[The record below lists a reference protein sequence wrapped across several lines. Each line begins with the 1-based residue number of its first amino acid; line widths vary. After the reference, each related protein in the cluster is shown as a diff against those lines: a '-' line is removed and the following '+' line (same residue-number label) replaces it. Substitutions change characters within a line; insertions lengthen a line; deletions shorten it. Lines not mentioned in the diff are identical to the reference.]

1 VKARYSRWDGS
12 QDPWADPDDV
22 LEGLSDDL
30 LEFGDLGQAL
40 RRMLQRGFNLEGRRI
55 TGLQSLAE
63 RLRNMRRDALRNY
76 DMDSVVQ
83 GIEDELREVRDM
95 ERSEVNDRLDIREQ
109 SSSMSDARSTPSG
122 EMAPDL
128 DALPSDDPLSALE
141 REFLEPPF
149 GDRLSPRLD
158 YLDNLEGRP
167 ADAIKGL
174 QNYDFKSPEAEA
186 KFKELVDKLRQQMMQ
201 QYFKGA
207 EQALQNMT
215 AEDMARMKQMMS
227 DLNDMVRKH
236 NNGEPY
242 DFESFMQQYGDFF
255 PENPQNLE
263 ELLESLA
270 QRMAMAQAMMN
281 SMSPDQRQ
289 RLQDLM
295 GSLMQD
301 PELMQMMS
309 ELSDALRQAMPGEM
323 WDQEYRFGGEESLS
337 MNEAMQLMERM
348 QESEDLE
355 RYLRNASKPSD
366 LGEVDLER
374 VENLLGA
381 EAATDLKRLREIEK
395 MLEEAGYVERKK
407 GRLDLTPQGVRRI
420 GKQALGKVYQRLKN
434 ALAGEH
440 DQPDIG
446 RGGDI
451 TGDLKHYEFGD
462 PFHIEVKETVFEAVR
477 RQGTGTPV
485 KITPDDF
492 MVERTERKVQAA
504 TALLIDLSLSMPM
517 RGNWVAAKKVAL
529 ALHALITTQFP
540 RDRLFLIGFSDYA
553 RQIQAEELPNLGW
566 EEVYGTNMQHALLLA
581 RRLLGQHRGAS
592 RQVLMVT
599 DGEPTAHLLPNGEVL
614 FNWPPIPQTFE
625 ETLKEVARCSRDGIT
640 INTFMLDRSPYLMR
654 FIERMTQ
661 LNQGRAFFT
670 SPDQLGEYV
679 LLDFLESKRSM
690 LRGA

>member
-1 VKARYSRWDGS
+1 VSPRFNYSRWDGS

-30 LEFGDLGQAL
+30 LEFGDLSQAL
-40 RRMLQRGFNLEGRRI
+40 RRMMQRGFDLEGRRI

-63 RLRNMRRDALRNY
+63 RLRNLRREAMRRY

-83 GIEDELREVRDM
+83 GIEEDLREVRSM
-95 ERSEVNDRLDIREQ
+95 ERDEVQDRMELREQ
-109 SSSMSDARSTPSG
+109 SQGQRTPDG

-128 DALPSDDPLSALE
+128 DALPDDDPLSALE
-141 REFLEPPF
+141 REFAQPPF
-149 GDRLSPRLD
+149 GDRLNPRLD
-158 YLDNLEGRP
+158 YLDSLEGRP
-167 ADAIKGL
+167 ADALKGL
-174 QNYDFKSPEAEA
+174 QSYDFKSPEAEA
-186 KFKELVDKLRQQMMQ
+186 KFNQLVDKLRQQMMQ

-215 AEDMARMKQMMS
+215 PEDMQRMKNMLS
-227 DLNDMVRKH
+227 DLNEMVRKH
-236 NNGEPY
+236 NNGEEY
-242 DFESFMQQYGDFF
+242 DFQNFMQQYGDFF

-263 ELLESLA
+263 ELLEALA
-270 QRMAMAQAMMN
+270 HRIAQAQAMMN
-281 SMSPDQRQ
+281 SMSPDMRQ
-289 RLQDLM
+289 RLEDLM
-295 GSLMQD
+295 GSLMGDADLMFQMN
-301 PELMQMMS
+301 ELAN
-309 ELSDALRQAMPGEM
+309 ALRQAMPGDF
-323 WDQEYRFGGEESLS
+323 WDQQYQFGGEEPLD
-337 MNEAMQLMERM
+337 MLQAMQVMERM

-355 RYLRNASKPSD
+355 RYMRGASKPSD
-366 LGEVDLER
+366 LGELDLER
-374 VENLLGA
+374 VENLLGE
-381 EAATDLKRLREIEK
+381 EAATDVRRLREIEK
-395 MLEEAGYVERKK
+395 MLEEAGYVERKQ

-420 GKQALGKVYQRLKN
+420 GKQALGKVYQRLKS
-434 ALAGEH
+434 ALQGEH

-451 TGDLKHYEFGD
+451 TGELKHFEWGD

-477 RQGTGTPV
+477 RGGGGTPV

-529 ALHALITTQFP
+529 ALHALISTQFP

-553 RQIQAEELPNLGW
+553 RRIQPEELPNLGW

-625 ETLKEVARCSRDGIT
+625 ETLKEVARCSKDGIV

-654 FIERMTQ
+654 FIERMTA

-670 SPDQLGEYV
+670 SPEHLGEYV
-679 LLDFLESKRSM
+679 LLDFLESKKAM

>member
-1 VKARYSRWDGS
+1 MTPRFNYTRWDGS
-12 QDPWADPDDV
+12 QDPWADPDDI

-30 LEFGDLGQAL
+30 LEFGDLSQAL
-40 RRMLQRGFNLEGRRI
+40 RRMLQRGFEFEGQRI
-55 TGLQSLAE
+55 TGLQSLSE
-63 RLRNMRRDALRNY
+63 RLRNLRRDAMRRY

-83 GIEDELREVRDM
+83 GIEDDLREIRSM
-95 ERSEVNDRLDIREQ
+95 ERKEVQDRLSLRDEPRGTG
-109 SSSMSDARSTPSG
+109 ATPDG
-122 EMAPDL
+122 EAAPDL
-128 DALPSDDPLSALE
+128 EALPDDDPLSALE
-141 REFLEPPF
+141 AEFAQPPF
-149 GDRLSPRLD
+149 GQRLSPRLD
-158 YLDNLEGRP
+158 YLDALEGRP

-174 QNYDFKSPEAEA
+174 QSYDFRSPEAEA
-186 KFKELVDKLRQQMMQ
+186 KFNELVDKMRQQMMQ

-215 AEDMARMKQMMS
+215 PEDMQRMKNMLS
-227 DLNDMVRKH
+227 DLNEMVRKH
-236 NNGEPY
+236 NNSEPY
-242 DFESFMQQYGDFF
+242 DFQNFMQQYGDFF
-255 PENPQNLE
+255 PENPKNLE

-270 QRMAMAQAMMN
+270 HRMAQAQAMMN
-281 SMSPDQRQ
+281 SMSPEMQQ

-295 GSLMQD
+295 GSLMGDADLMFQMN
-301 PELMQMMS
+301 ELGN
-309 ELSDALRQAMPGEM
+309 ALRQAMPGDF
-323 WDQEYRFGGEESLS
+323 WDQQYQFGGDESLS
-337 MNEAMQLMERM
+337 MMEAMQVMERM

-355 RYLRNASKPSD
+355 RYLRSASKPSD

-374 VENLLGA
+374 VSNLLG
-381 EAATDLKRLREIEK
+381 EDAALDVKRLREIEK
-395 MLEEAGYVERKK
+395 MLEEAGYVERKQ

-420 GKQALGKVYQRLKN
+420 GKQALGKVYQRLKS
-434 ALAGEH
+434 ALQGEH

-446 RGGDI
+446 AGGDI
-451 TGDLKHYEFGD
+451 TGELKHYEFGD

-477 RQGTGTPV
+477 RQGSGTPV

-492 MVERTERKVQAA
+492 MVERTERKVQSA

-553 RQIQAEELPNLGW
+553 RRIQAEELPNLGW
-566 EEVYGTNMQHALLLA
+566 EEVYGTNMQHALLIA

-592 RQVLMVT
+592 RQILMVT

-614 FNWPPIPQTFE
+614 FNWPPIPQTFD
-625 ETLKEVARCSRDGIT
+625 ETLKEVARCSKDGIT

-654 FIERMTQ
+654 FIERMTA
-661 LNQGRAFFT
+661 LNKGRAFFT
-670 SPDQLGEYV
+670 SPEHLGEYV
-679 LLDFLESKRSM
+679 LLDFLESKRAM

>member
-1 VKARYSRWDGS
+1 VTRLQRYSRWDGS

-22 LEGLSDDL
+22 LEGVTEDL
-30 LEFGDLGQAL
+30 LEFGDLQQAL
-40 RRMLQRGFNLEGRRI
+40 RRMLQRGFNVEGRRI

-63 RLRNMRRDALRNY
+63 RLRNLRREAMRNY
-76 DMDSVVQ
+76 DMDSVVGQ
-83 GIEDELREVRDM
+83 IEDDLREVREL
-95 ERSEVNDRLDIREQ
+95 ERTEVNDRLDLRKE
-109 SSSMSDARSTPSG
+109 AG
-122 EMAPDL
+122 EALPDL
-128 DALPSDDPLSALE
+128 NSLPEDDPLSALE

-149 GDRLSPRLD
+149 NNRLQPRLD
-158 YLDNLEGRP
+158 YLDNMEGRP

-174 QNYDFKSPEAEA
+174 QSYDFLSPEAEA
-186 KFKELVDKLRQQMMQ
+186 KFKELTDRLRQQMMQ
-201 QYFKGA
+201 QYFRGA

-215 AEDMARMKQMMS
+215 PEDMQRMKDMLS

-236 NNGEPY
+236 NAGEPY
-242 DFESFMQQYGDFF
+242 DFQNFMDKYGDFF

-270 QRMAMAQAMMN
+270 RRIAMAQAMMA
-281 SMSPDQRQ
+281 SMSPEQRQ
-289 RLQDLM
+289 RLEELMGALMADQDLAF
-295 GSLMQD
+295 
-301 PELMQMMS
+301 QMREQS
-309 ELSDALRQAMPGEM
+309 YQ
-323 WDQEYRFGGEESLS
+323 FGGEEPLD
-337 MNEAMQLMERM
+337 MMQAMQLMERM

-355 RYLRNASKPSD
+355 RYLRSASKPSD
-366 LGEVDLER
+366 LNEVDLER
-374 VENLLGA
+374 VSNLLGD
-381 EAATDLKRLREIEK
+381 EAARDVKRLREIEK
-395 MLEEAGYVERKK
+395 MLEEAGYVERKA

-420 GKQALGKVYQRLKN
+420 GKQALGKVYQRLKA

-440 DQPDIG
+440 DDPELG

-451 TGDLKHYEFGD
+451 TGELKHYEFGD

-529 ALHALITTQFP
+529 ALHALISSQFP

-553 RQIQAEELPNLGW
+553 RRVEPEELPNLGW

-581 RRLLGQHRGAS
+581 RRLLGRHRGAS
-592 RQVLMVT
+592 RQILMVT

-625 ETLKEVARCSRDGIT
+625 ETLKEVARCSKDGII

-654 FIERMTQ
+654 FIERMTA
-661 LNQGRAFFT
+661 LNRGRAFFT
-670 SPDQLGEYV
+670 SPETLGEYV
-679 LLDFLESKRSM
+679 LLDFLESKRAM

>member
-1 VKARYSRWDGS
+1 MSRFSYSRWDGS

-63 RLRNMRRDALRNY
+63 RLRNLRRDALRRY

-83 GIEDELREVRDM
+83 GIEEDLREIRNL
-95 ERSEVNDRLDIREQ
+95 ERSEVSDRLDLREQ
-109 SSSMSDARSTPSG
+109 SRAARDAELPEVDTD
-122 EMAPDL
+122 DL
-128 DALPSDDPLSALE
+128 S
-141 REFLEPPF
+141 EFESQFLQPPF
-149 GDRLSPRLD
+149 GDRLDPRLE
-158 YLDNLEGRP
+158 YLDSLEGRP

-186 KFKELVDKLRQQMMQ
+186 KFNELTDKLRQQMMQ

-215 AEDMARMKQMMS
+215 PEDMQRMKDMMS
-227 DLNDMVRKH
+227 ELNDRVRKH
-236 NNGEPY
+236 NDSEPY
-242 DFESFMQQYGDFF
+242 DFQGFMDRYGDFF

-281 SMSPDQRQ
+281 SMSPEMRQ
-289 RLQDLM
+289 RLEDLM

-309 ELSDALRQAMPGEM
+309 ELSNALRQAMPGDF

-355 RYLRNASKPSD
+355 KYLRNASKPSD

-374 VENLLGA
+374 VSNLLG
-381 EAATDLKRLREIEK
+381 EDAATDVKRLREIEK
-395 MLEEAGYVERKK
+395 MLEDAGYVERKK

-420 GKQALGKVYQRLKN
+420 GKQALGKVYQRLKA

-446 RGGDI
+446 HGGDI

-485 KITPDDF
+485 KITPEDF

-529 ALHALITTQFP
+529 ALHALISTQFP

-592 RQVLMVT
+592 RQILMVT

-625 ETLKEVARCSRDGIT
+625 ETLKEVARCSKDGIV

-670 SPDQLGEYV
+670 SPEHLGEYV
-679 LLDFLESKRSM
+679 LLDFLESKKAM

>member
-1 VKARYSRWDGS
+1 MVRFNYARWDGS

-40 RRMLQRGFNLEGRRI
+40 RRMLQRGFNLEGQRI
-55 TGLQSLAE
+55 TGLQSLSE
-63 RLRNMRRDALRNY
+63 RLRNLRRDALRRY

-83 GIEDELREVRDM
+83 GIEDDLREVRSL
-95 ERSEVNDRLDIREQ
+95 ERSEVADRLNLRQQ
-109 SSSMSDARSTPSG
+109 SRDARSTPAG
-122 EMAPDL
+122 EAAPEL
-128 DALPSDDPLSALE
+128 DTLPDDDPLSALE
-141 REFLEPPF
+141 REFAQPPF
-149 GDRLSPRLD
+149 GDRLDPRLD
-158 YLDNLEGRP
+158 YLDSLEGRP

-186 KFKELVDKLRQQMMQ
+186 KFDELVDRLRQQMMQ

-215 AEDMARMKQMMS
+215 PEDMQRMKDMMS
-227 DLNDMVRKH
+227 ELNDMVRKH
-236 NNGEPY
+236 NDGEPY
-242 DFESFMQQYGDFF
+242 DFEGFMNKYGDFF
-255 PENPQNLE
+255 PENPKNLE

-270 QRMAMAQAMMN
+270 QRIAMAQAMMN
-281 SMSPDQRQ
+281 SMSPEMRQ
-289 RLQDLM
+289 RLEELM

-301 PELMQMMS
+301 PDLMFQMNELAN
-309 ELSDALRQAMPGEM
+309 ALRQAMPGDF
-323 WDQEYRFGGEESLS
+323 WDQEYRFGGDESLD
-337 MNEAMQLMERM
+337 MMEAMQLMERM

-355 RYLRNASKPSD
+355 KYLRNASKPSD

-374 VENLLGA
+374 VADLLGD
-381 EAATDLKRLREIEK
+381 EAATDVKRLREIEK
-395 MLEEAGYVERKK
+395 MLEEAGYVERKQ

-420 GKQALGKVYQRLKN
+420 GKQALGKVYQRLKA

-529 ALHALITTQFP
+529 ALHALISTQFP

-553 RQIQAEELPNLGW
+553 R
-566 EEVYGTNMQHALLLA
+566 
-581 RRLLGQHRGAS
+581 
-592 RQVLMVT
+592 
-599 DGEPTAHLLPNGEVL
+599 
-614 FNWPPIPQTFE
+614 
-625 ETLKEVARCSRDGIT
+625 
-640 INTFMLDRSPYLMR
+640 
-654 FIERMTQ
+654 
-661 LNQGRAFFT
+661 
-670 SPDQLGEYV
+670 
-679 LLDFLESKRSM
+679 
-690 LRGA
+690 

>member
-1 VKARYSRWDGS
+1 VRYRYQRWDGT
-12 QDPWADPDDV
+12 QDPWAEADDV
-22 LEGLSDDL
+22 LENLSDDL
-30 LEFGDLGQAL
+30 LEFGDLAQAL
-40 RRMLQRGFNLEGRRI
+40 RRMMQRGFSMEGRRI

-83 GIEDELREVRDM
+83 GIENDLREVRQM
-95 ERSEVNDRLDIREQ
+95 ERDEVSDRIRVRDESSRPGEQ
-109 SSSMSDARSTPSG
+109 
-122 EMAPDL
+122 APDL
-128 DALPSDDPLSALE
+128 DSLPEDDPLSALE

-149 GDRLSPRLD
+149 GDRLDPRLD
-158 YLDNLEGRP
+158 YLDNMEGRP

-186 KFKELVDKLRQQMMQ
+186 KFKQLIERLRQQMIQ

-215 AEDMARMKQMMS
+215 PEDMARMKNMLS

-236 NNGEPY
+236 NDGEPY
-242 DFESFMQQYGDFF
+242 DFDKFMQQYGDFF
-255 PENPQNLE
+255 PEDPQNLE
-263 ELLESLA
+263 ELLGSLA
-270 QRMAMAQAMMN
+270 RRIAMAQSMMN
-281 SMSPDQRQ
+281 SMSPEMRS
-289 RLQDLM
+289 RLEELM
-295 GSLMQD
+295 GSLMGDADLMFQMN
-301 PELMQMMS
+301 ELAN
-309 ELSDALRQAMPGEM
+309 ALRRAIPGDF
-323 WDQEYRFGGEESLS
+323 WDQNYQFGGDEPLD
-337 MNEAMQLMERM
+337 MMQAMQLMERM

-355 RYLRNASKPSD
+355 RYMRGVSKPSD
-366 LGEVDLER
+366 LNEVDVER
-374 VENLLGA
+374 VKDLLG
-381 EAATDLKRLREIEK
+381 EDAARDVRRLREIEK
-395 MLEEAGYVERKK
+395 MLEEAGYVERKS

-420 GKQALGKVYQRLKN
+420 GKQALGKVYQRLRA

-440 DQPDIG
+440 DKPEVG
-446 RGGDI
+446 RGGEI

-477 RQGTGTPV
+477 RSGAGTPV
-485 KITPDDF
+485 KIKPDDF

-529 ALHALITTQFP
+529 ALHALISTQFP

-553 RQIQAEELPNLGW
+553 RRVQPEELPNLGW

-592 RQVLMVT
+592 RQILMVT

-625 ETLKEVARCSRDGIT
+625 ETLKEVSRCSKDGIV

-670 SPDQLGEYV
+670 SPEHLGEYV
-679 LLDFLESKRSM
+679 LLDFLESKRAM

>member
-1 VKARYSRWDGS
+1 VSPRVNYSRWDGT

-30 LEFGDLGQAL
+30 LEFGDLSQAL
-40 RRMLQRGFNLEGRRI
+40 RRMMQRGFDLEGRRI

-63 RLRNMRRDALRNY
+63 RLRNLRREAMRRY

-83 GIEDELREVRDM
+83 GIEEDLREVRSL
-95 ERSEVNDRLDIREQ
+95 ERSEVKDRMDLREQ
-109 SSSMSDARSTPSG
+109 SRGERATPDG
-122 EMAPDL
+122 ELAPDI
-128 DALPSDDPLSALE
+128 DALPEDDPLSALE
-141 REFLEPPF
+141 REFAQPPF
-149 GDRLSPRLD
+149 GDRLHPRLD
-158 YLDNLEGRP
+158 YLDSLEGRP
-167 ADAIKGL
+167 ADALKGL
-174 QNYDFKSPEAEA
+174 QSYDFKSPEAEA
-186 KFKELVDKLRQQMMQ
+186 RFNELVDKLRQQMMQ

-207 EQALQNMT
+207 EQALQNMSP
-215 AEDMARMKQMMS
+215 EDMQRMKNMLS
-227 DLNDMVRKH
+227 DLNEMVRKH
-236 NNGEPY
+236 NEGEPY
-242 DFESFMQQYGDFF
+242 DFENFMQQYGDFF

-270 QRMAMAQAMMN
+270 QRIAQAQAMMN
-281 SMSPDQRQ
+281 SMSPEMRQ
-289 RLQDLM
+289 RLEDLM
-295 GSLMQD
+295 GALMQD
-301 PELMQMMS
+301 ADLMFQMNELAN
-309 ELSDALRQAMPGEM
+309 ALRQAMPGDF
-323 WDQEYRFGGEESLS
+323 WDQQYQFGGDEPLDLLQ
-337 MNEAMQLMERM
+337 AMQVMERM

-355 RYLRNASKPSD
+355 KYMRGASKPSD
-366 LGEVDLER
+366 LNELDLER
-374 VENLLGA
+374 VQNLLGE
-381 EAATDLKRLREIEK
+381 EAATDVRRLREIEK
-395 MLEEAGYVERKK
+395 MLEEAGYVERKQ

-420 GKQALGKVYQRLKN
+420 GKQALGKVYQRLKS
-434 ALAGEH
+434 ALQGEH

-451 TGDLKHYEFGD
+451 TGELKHFEWGD

-477 RQGTGTPV
+477 RGGGGTPV

-529 ALHALITTQFP
+529 ALHALISTQFP

-553 RQIQAEELPNLGW
+553 RRIQPEELPNLGW

-592 RQVLMVT
+592 RQILMVT

-625 ETLKEVARCSRDGIT
+625 ETLKEVSRCSKDGIV

-654 FIERMTQ
+654 FIERMTA

-670 SPDQLGEYV
+670 SPEHLGEYV
-679 LLDFLESKRSM
+679 LLDFLESKKAM

>member
-1 VKARYSRWDGS
+1 VRYRYQRWDGT
-12 QDPWADPDDV
+12 QDPWAEADDV
-22 LEGLSDDL
+22 LENLSDDL

-40 RRMLQRGFNLEGRRI
+40 RRMMQRGFSMEGRRI

-63 RLRNMRRDALRNY
+63 RLRNMRREAMRTY

-83 GIEDELREVRDM
+83 GIEDDLREVRRM
-95 ERSEVNDRLDIREQ
+95 EREEVADRMNVRDQ
-109 SSSMSDARSTPSG
+109 SARPG
-122 EMAPDL
+122 EKPPDL
-128 DALPSDDPLSALE
+128 DALPEDDPLSALE

-149 GDRLSPRLD
+149 GDRLDPRLE

-186 KFKELVDKLRQQMMQ
+186 KFKELVDKMRQQMIQ
-201 QYFKGA
+201 QYFRGA

-215 AEDMARMKQMMS
+215 PEDMARMKNMLS

-236 NNGEPY
+236 NNGEQY
-242 DFESFMQQYGDFF
+242 DFDNFMQQYGDFF
-255 PENPQNLE
+255 PENPKNLE
-263 ELLESLA
+263 ELLETLA
-270 QRMAMAQAMMN
+270 KRIAMAQAMMD
-281 SMSPDQRQ
+281 SMSPDMRS
-289 RLQDLM
+289 RLEDLM
-295 GSLMQD
+295 GSLMGDADLMFQMN
-301 PELMQMMS
+301 ELAN
-309 ELSDALRQAMPGEM
+309 ALRQAIPGDF
-323 WDQEYRFGGEESLS
+323 WDQSYQFGGDESLD
-337 MNEAMQLMERM
+337 MMQAMQLMERM

-355 RYLRNASKPSD
+355 RYMRGVNKPSD
-366 LGEVDLER
+366 LNEVDVDR
-374 VENLLGA
+374 VGDLLG
-381 EAATDLKRLREIEK
+381 EDAARDVKRLREIEK
-395 MLEEAGYVERKK
+395 MLEEAGYVERKS

-420 GKQALGKVYQRLKN
+420 GKQALGKVYQRLRA

-440 DQPDIG
+440 DKPEVG
-446 RGGDI
+446 RGGEI
-451 TGDLKHYEFGD
+451 TGDLKPYEFGD

-477 RQGTGTPV
+477 RSGSGTPV
-485 KITPDDF
+485 KIKPEDF

-529 ALHALITTQFP
+529 ALHALISTQFP

-553 RQIQAEELPNLGW
+553 RRVQPEELPNLGW

-592 RQVLMVT
+592 RQILMVT

-625 ETLKEVARCSRDGIT
+625 ETLKEVSRCSKDGIT

-670 SPDQLGEYV
+670 SPEHLGEYV
-679 LLDFLESKRSM
+679 LLDFLESKRAM

>member
-1 VKARYSRWDGS
+1 
-12 QDPWADPDDV
+12 
-22 LEGLSDDL
+22 
-30 LEFGDLGQAL
+30 
-40 RRMLQRGFNLEGRRI
+40 
-55 TGLQSLAE
+55 
-63 RLRNMRRDALRNY
+63 
-76 DMDSVVQ
+76 
-83 GIEDELREVRDM
+83 
-95 ERSEVNDRLDIREQ
+95 
-109 SSSMSDARSTPSG
+109 
-122 EMAPDL
+122 MAPDL
-128 DALPSDDPLSALE
+128 EALPDDDPLSALE
-141 REFLEPPF
+141 REFAQPPF
-149 GDRLSPRLD
+149 GDRLHPRLD
-158 YLDNLEGRP
+158 YLDALEGRP
-167 ADAIKGL
+167 ADALKGL
-174 QNYDFKSPEAEA
+174 QSYDFKSPEAEA
-186 KFKELVDKLRQQMMQ
+186 KFNELVDKLRQQMMQ

-215 AEDMARMKQMMS
+215 PEDMQRMKNMLS
-227 DLNDMVRKH
+227 DLNEMVRKH
-236 NNGEPY
+236 NNDEPY
-242 DFESFMQQYGDFF
+242 DFENFMQQYGDFF

-270 QRMAMAQAMMN
+270 QRIAQAQAMMN
-281 SMSPDQRQ
+281 SMSPDMRQ
-289 RLQDLM
+289 RLEDLM
-295 GSLMQD
+295 GALMQD
-301 PELMQMMS
+301 ADLMFQMNELAN
-309 ELSDALRQAMPGEM
+309 ALRQAMPGDF
-323 WDQEYRFGGEESLS
+323 WDQQYQFGGDEPLDLLQ
-337 MNEAMQLMERM
+337 AMQVMERM

-355 RYLRNASKPSD
+355 KYMRGASKPSD
-366 LGEVDLER
+366 LNELDLER
-374 VENLLGA
+374 VQNLLGE
-381 EAATDLKRLREIEK
+381 EAATDVRRLREIEK
-395 MLEEAGYVERKK
+395 MLEEAGYVERKQ

-420 GKQALGKVYQRLKN
+420 GKQALGKVYQRLKS
-434 ALAGEH
+434 ALQGEH

-451 TGDLKHYEFGD
+451 TGELKHFEWGD

-477 RQGTGTPV
+477 RGGGGTPV

-529 ALHALITTQFP
+529 ALHALISTQFP

-553 RQIQAEELPNLGW
+553 RRIQPEELPNLGW

-625 ETLKEVARCSRDGIT
+625 ETLKEVSRCSKDGIV

-654 FIERMTQ
+654 FIERMTA

-670 SPDQLGEYV
+670 SPEHLGEYV
-679 LLDFLESKRSM
+679 LLDFLESKKAM

>member
-1 VKARYSRWDGS
+1 MRYRYQRWDGT
-12 QDPWADPDDV
+12 QDPWAEADDV
-22 LEGLSDDL
+22 LENLSDDL

-40 RRMLQRGFNLEGRRI
+40 RRMMQRGFSMEGRRI

-63 RLRNMRRDALRNY
+63 RLRNMRRDSLRRY
-76 DMDSVVQ
+76 DMDSVVE
-83 GIEDELREVRDM
+83 GIEEDLRAVRRMERDEVSDRMNVRDQSQ
-95 ERSEVNDRLDIREQ
+95 RPGEQ
-109 SSSMSDARSTPSG
+109 
-122 EMAPDL
+122 APDL
-128 DALPSDDPLSALE
+128 DALPEDDPLSALE

-149 GDRLSPRLD
+149 GDRLDPRLD
-158 YLDNLEGRP
+158 YLDNMEGRP

-186 KFKELVDKLRQQMMQ
+186 KFKELTDKLRQQMMQ

-215 AEDMARMKQMMS
+215 PEDLARMKNMMS

-242 DFESFMQQYGDFF
+242 DFDNFMQQYGDFF
-255 PENPQNLE
+255 PENPKNLE
-263 ELLESLA
+263 ELLETLA
-270 QRMAMAQAMMN
+270 KRIAMAQAMMN
-281 SMSPDQRQ
+281 SMSPDMRS
-289 RLQDLM
+289 RLEDLM
-295 GSLMQD
+295 GSLMGDADLMFQMN
-301 PELMQMMS
+301 ELAN
-309 ELSDALRQAMPGEM
+309 ALRQAMPGDF
-323 WDQEYRFGGEESLS
+323 WDQSYQFGGDESLD
-337 MNEAMQLMERM
+337 MMQAMEVMERM

-355 RYLRNASKPSD
+355 RYMRGVSKPSD
-366 LGEVDLER
+366 LNEIDVDR
-374 VENLLGA
+374 VGDLLG
-381 EAATDLKRLREIEK
+381 EDAARDVRRLREIEK
-395 MLEEAGYVERKK
+395 MLEEAGYVERKS

-420 GKQALGKVYQRLKN
+420 GKQALGKVYQHLRA

-440 DQPDIG
+440 DKPEVG
-446 RGGDI
+446 RGGEI
-451 TGDLKHYEFGD
+451 TGDLKQYEFGD

-477 RQGTGTPV
+477 RAGAGTPV
-485 KITPDDF
+485 KIKPEDF

-529 ALHALITTQFP
+529 ALHALISTQFP

-553 RQIQAEELPNLGW
+553 RQVQPEELPNLGW

-592 RQVLMVT
+592 RQILMVT

-625 ETLKEVARCSRDGIT
+625 ETLKEVSRCSKDGIV

-670 SPDQLGEYV
+670 SPEHLGEYV
-679 LLDFLESKRSM
+679 LLDFLESKRAM

>member
-1 VKARYSRWDGS
+1 VSKVNYSRWDGS
-12 QDPWADPDDV
+12 QDPWANPDDV

-30 LEFGDLGQAL
+30 LEFGDLSQAL
-40 RRMLQRGFNLEGRRI
+40 RRMLQRGFNLEGQRI

-63 RLRNMRRDALRNY
+63 RLRNMRRDALRRY

-83 GIEDELREVRDM
+83 GIEDDLREIREM
-95 ERSEVNDRLDIREQ
+95 ERSEVADRLDVREQ
-109 SSSMSDARSTPSG
+109 SRDARSTPDG
-122 EMAPDL
+122 EQAPDL
-128 DALPSDDPLSALE
+128 DALPEDDPLSALE

-149 GDRLSPRLD
+149 GDRLTPRMD
-158 YLDNLEGRP
+158 YLDGLEGRP
-167 ADAIKGL
+167 SDAIKGL

-227 DLNDMVRKH
+227 DLNEMVRKH
-236 NNGEPY
+236 NNDEPY
-242 DFESFMQQYGDFF
+242 DFQNFMEQYGDFF

-270 QRMAMAQAMMN
+270 QRMAMAQTMMN

-289 RLQDLM
+289 RLEELM

-301 PELMQMMS
+301 PELMAQMN
-309 ELSDALRQAMPGEM
+309 ELANALRQAMPGEM

-366 LGEVDLER
+366 LGEVDLES
-374 VENLLGA
+374 VENLLGP

-420 GKQALGKVYQRLKN
+420 GKQALGKVYNRLKS

-477 RQGTGTPV
+477 RQGAGTPV
-485 KITPDDF
+485 KITPEDF

-592 RQVLMVT
+592 RQILMVT

-625 ETLKEVARCSRDGIT
+625 ETLKEVARCSKDGIT

-661 LNQGRAFFT
+661 LNHGRAFFT

-679 LLDFLESKRSM
+679 LLDFLESKKAM

>member
-1 VKARYSRWDGS
+1 VTPKFSYSRWDGS

-30 LEFGDLGQAL
+30 LEFGDLSQAL
-40 RRMLQRGFNLEGRRI
+40 RRMMQRGFDLEGRRI

-63 RLRNMRRDALRNY
+63 RLRNLRREAMRRY

-83 GIEDELREVRDM
+83 GIEDDLREVRSM
-95 ERSEVNDRLDIREQ
+95 ERSEVRDRLDLREQ
-109 SSSMSDARSTPSG
+109 TRGERSTPEG
-122 EMAPDL
+122 EIAPDI
-128 DALPSDDPLSALE
+128 DALPEDDPLSALE
-141 REFLEPPF
+141 REFAQPPF
-149 GDRLSPRLD
+149 GSRLNPRLD
-158 YLDNLEGRP
+158 YLDSLEGRP
-167 ADAIKGL
+167 ADALKGL
-174 QNYDFKSPEAEA
+174 QNYDFTSPEAEA

-215 AEDMARMKQMMS
+215 PEDMARMKNMLS
-227 DLNDMVRKH
+227 ALNEMVRKH
-236 NNGEPY
+236 NDGEPY
-242 DFESFMQQYGDFF
+242 DFENFMQQYGDFF

-270 QRMAMAQAMMN
+270 HRIAQAQAMMN
-281 SMSPDQRQ
+281 SMSPEMRQ

-295 GSLMQD
+295 GSLMGD
-301 PELMQMMS
+301 PDLMFQMNELAN
-309 ELSDALRQAMPGEM
+309 ALRQAMPGDF
-323 WDQEYRFGGEESLS
+323 WDQQYQFGGEESLD
-337 MNEAMQLMERM
+337 MMQAMQVMERM

-355 RYLRNASKPSD
+355 RYMRGASKPSD
-366 LGEVDLER
+366 LNELDLER
-374 VENLLGA
+374 VQNLLGD
-381 EAATDLKRLREIEK
+381 EAATDVRRLREIEK
-395 MLEEAGYVERKK
+395 MLEEAGYVERKQ

-420 GKQALGKVYQRLKN
+420 GKQALGKVYQRLKS
-434 ALAGEH
+434 ALQGEH
-440 DQPDIG
+440 DQPDLG
-446 RGGDI
+446 HGGDI
-451 TGDLKHYEFGD
+451 TGELKHFEWGD

-477 RQGTGTPV
+477 RQGSGTPV

-529 ALHALITTQFP
+529 ALHALISTQFP

-553 RQIQAEELPNLGW
+553 RRIQPEELPNLGW

-625 ETLKEVARCSRDGIT
+625 ETLKEVARCSKDGIV

-654 FIERMTQ
+654 FIERMTA

-670 SPDQLGEYV
+670 SPEHLGEYV
-679 LLDFLESKRSM
+679 LLDFLESKKAM

>member
-1 VKARYSRWDGS
+1 MKARYSRWDGS

-83 GIEDELREVRDM
+83 GIEDELREVREM
-95 ERSEVNDRLDIREQ
+95 ERSEVNDRLDVREQ
-109 SSSMSDARSTPSG
+109 SQQR
-122 EMAPDL
+122 EEAPNL
-128 DALPSDDPLSALE
+128 DALPEDDPLSALE

-149 GDRLSPRLD
+149 GDRLTPRLD

-174 QNYDFKSPEAEA
+174 QNYDFRSPEAEA
-186 KFKELVDKLRQQMMQ
+186 KFKELVERLQKEMMQ

-227 DLNDMVRKH
+227 ELNDMVRKH

-242 DFESFMQQYGDFF
+242 DFENFMQQYGDFF
-255 PENPQNLE
+255 PEDPQNLE
-263 ELLESLA
+263 ELLEALA

-301 PELMQMMS
+301 PQLMQMMS

-366 LGEVDLER
+366 LNEVDMDR

-625 ETLKEVARCSRDGIT
+625 ETLKEVARCSKDGIT

>member
-1 VKARYSRWDGS
+1 
-12 QDPWADPDDV
+12 
-22 LEGLSDDL
+22 
-30 LEFGDLGQAL
+30 
-40 RRMLQRGFNLEGRRI
+40 MQRGFSMEGRRI

-63 RLRNMRRDALRNY
+63 RLRNMRRDALRTY

-83 GIEDELREVRDM
+83 GIEDDLREVRRM
-95 ERSEVNDRLDIREQ
+95 ERDEVADRMKVREE
-109 SSSMSDARSTPSG
+109 SG
-122 EMAPDL
+122 RGEQAPDL
-128 DALPSDDPLSALE
+128 DALPDDDPLSALE

-149 GDRLSPRLD
+149 GDRLDPRLD
-158 YLDNLEGRP
+158 YLDNMEGRP

-174 QNYDFKSPEAEA
+174 LNYDFKSPEAEA
-186 KFKELVDKLRQQMMQ
+186 KFKELTDRLRQQMIQ

-215 AEDMARMKQMMS
+215 PEDMARMKNMLS

-236 NNGEPY
+236 NSGEPY
-242 DFESFMQQYGDFF
+242 DFDKFMQQYSDFF
-255 PENPQNLE
+255 PENPKNLE
-263 ELLESLA
+263 ELLETLA
-270 QRMAMAQAMMN
+270 KRIAMAQSMMN
-281 SMSPDQRQ
+281 SMSPDMQQ

-295 GSLMQD
+295 GSLMGDADLMFQMN
-301 PELMQMMS
+301 ELAN
-309 ELSDALRQAMPGEM
+309 ALRQAMPGDF
-323 WDQEYRFGGEESLS
+323 WDQSYQFGGDESLD
-337 MNEAMQLMERM
+337 MMQAMQVMERM

-355 RYLRNASKPSD
+355 RYMRGVSKPSD
-366 LGEVDLER
+366 LNELDVER
-374 VENLLGA
+374 VGDLLG
-381 EAATDLKRLREIEK
+381 EDAARDVKRLREIEK
-395 MLEEAGYVERKK
+395 MLEEAGYVERKS

-420 GKQALGKVYQRLKN
+420 GKQALGKVYQRLRA

-440 DQPDIG
+440 DKPEVG
-446 RGGDI
+446 RGGEI
-451 TGDLKHYEFGD
+451 TGDLKQYEFGD

-477 RQGTGTPV
+477 RSGTGTPV
-485 KITPDDF
+485 KIRPEDF

-529 ALHALITTQFP
+529 ALHALISTQFP

-553 RQIQAEELPNLGW
+553 RRVQPEELPNLGW

-592 RQVLMVT
+592 RQILMVT

-625 ETLKEVARCSRDGIT
+625 ETLKEVSRCSKDGIT

-670 SPDQLGEYV
+670 SPERLGEYV
-679 LLDFLESKRSM
+679 LLDFLESKRAM

>member
-1 VKARYSRWDGS
+1 VRYRYQRWDGT
-12 QDPWADPDDV
+12 QDPWAEADDV
-22 LEGLSDDL
+22 LENLSDDL

-40 RRMLQRGFNLEGRRI
+40 RRMMQRGFSMEGRRI

-63 RLRNMRRDALRNY
+63 RLRNMRRDALRTY

-83 GIEDELREVRDM
+83 GIEDDLREVRRM
-95 ERSEVNDRLDIREQ
+95 ERDEVADRMKVREE
-109 SSSMSDARSTPSG
+109 SG
-122 EMAPDL
+122 RGEQAPDL
-128 DALPSDDPLSALE
+128 DALPDDDPLSALE

-149 GDRLSPRLD
+149 GDRLDPRLD
-158 YLDNLEGRP
+158 YLDNMEGRP
-167 ADAIKGL
+167 ADALKGL

-186 KFKELVDKLRQQMMQ
+186 KFKELTDRLRQQMIQ

-215 AEDMARMKQMMS
+215 PEDMARMKNMLS

-236 NNGEPY
+236 NSGEPY
-242 DFESFMQQYGDFF
+242 DFDKFMQQYSDFF
-255 PENPQNLE
+255 PENPKNLE
-263 ELLESLA
+263 ELLETLA
-270 QRMAMAQAMMN
+270 KRIAMAQSMMN
-281 SMSPDQRQ
+281 SMSPDMQQ

-295 GSLMQD
+295 GSLMGDADLMFQMN
-301 PELMQMMS
+301 ELAN
-309 ELSDALRQAMPGEM
+309 ALRQAMPGDF
-323 WDQEYRFGGEESLS
+323 WDQSYQFGGDESLD
-337 MNEAMQLMERM
+337 MMQAMQVMERM

-355 RYLRNASKPSD
+355 RYMRGVSKPSD
-366 LGEVDLER
+366 LNELDVER
-374 VENLLGA
+374 VGDLLG
-381 EAATDLKRLREIEK
+381 EDAARDVKRLREIEK
-395 MLEEAGYVERKK
+395 MLEEAGYVERKS

-420 GKQALGKVYQRLKN
+420 GKQALGKVYQRLRA

-440 DQPDIG
+440 DKPEVG
-446 RGGDI
+446 RGGEI
-451 TGDLKHYEFGD
+451 TGDLKQYEFGD

-477 RQGTGTPV
+477 RSGTGTPV
-485 KITPDDF
+485 KIRPEDF

-529 ALHALITTQFP
+529 ALHALISTQFP

-553 RQIQAEELPNLGW
+553 RRVQPEELPNLGW

-592 RQVLMVT
+592 RQILMVT

-625 ETLKEVARCSRDGIT
+625 ETLKEVSRCSKDGIT

-670 SPDQLGEYV
+670 SPERLGEYV
-679 LLDFLESKRSM
+679 LLDFLESKRAM

>member
-1 VKARYSRWDGS
+1 MTPKYNYSRWDGT

-63 RLRNMRRDALRNY
+63 RLRNLRRDAIRRY

-83 GIEDELREVRDM
+83 QIEDDLRDVRTM
-95 ERSEVNDRLDIREQ
+95 ERTEVADRLDLRQQERGT
-109 SSSMSDARSTPSG
+109 RSTPQG
-122 EMAPDL
+122 EEVPDL
-128 DALPSDDPLSALE
+128 DALPDDDPLSALE
-141 REFLEPPF
+141 REFLQPPF
-149 GDRLSPRLD
+149 GSRLNPRLD
-158 YLDNLEGRP
+158 YLDSLEGRP

-174 QNYDFKSPEAEA
+174 QNYDFMSPEAEA
-186 KFKELVDKLRQQMMQ
+186 RFKELVDRLRQQMMQ

-207 EQALQNMT
+207 EQALQNMS
-215 AEDMARMKQMMS
+215 AEDIERMKNMLA

-242 DFESFMQQYGDFF
+242 DFENFMQNYGDFF
-255 PENPQNLE
+255 PENPKNLE

-270 QRMAMAQAMMN
+270 KRIAMAQAMMQ
-281 SMSPDQRQ
+281 SMSPEMRQ
-289 RLQDLM
+289 RLEDLM
-295 GSLMQD
+295 GSLMGD
-301 PELMQMMS
+301 ADLMFQMS
-309 ELSDALRQAMPGEM
+309 ELANALRQAVPGEF
-323 WDQEYRFGGEESLS
+323 WDQQYQFGGEEPLDLL
-337 MNEAMQLMERM
+337 EAMQVMERM

-355 RYLRNASKPSD
+355 RYLRTASKPSD
-366 LGEVDLER
+366 LNEVDLDR
-374 VENLLGA
+374 VSNLLGDD
-381 EAATDLKRLREIEK
+381 AATDVRRLREIEK
-395 MLEEAGYVERKK
+395 MLEEAGYVERKQ

-420 GKQALGKVYQRLKN
+420 GKQALGKVYHRLKA

-485 KITPDDF
+485 RITPDDF

-529 ALHALITTQFP
+529 ALHALISTQFP

-553 RQIQAEELPNLGW
+553 RRVQPEELPNLGW

-625 ETLKEVARCSRDGIT
+625 ETLKEVARCSKDGIV

-670 SPDQLGEYV
+670 SPEHLGEYV
-679 LLDFLESKRSM
+679 LLDFLESKRAM

>member
-1 VKARYSRWDGS
+1 VTPRYRYSRWDGT
-12 QDPWADPDDV
+12 QDPWADPDEV

-40 RRMLQRGFNLEGRRI
+40 RRMMQRGFSLEGRRI

-63 RLRNMRRDALRNY
+63 RLRNLRRDAMRQY

-83 GIEDELREVRDM
+83 GIEDDLREVRSM
-95 ERSEVNDRLDIREQ
+95 ERQEVRDKLDLRQQSRE
-109 SSSMSDARSTPSG
+109 ARGTPDG
-122 EMAPDL
+122 EEVPDL
-128 DALPSDDPLSALE
+128 DALPDDDPLSALE
-141 REFLEPPF
+141 REFAQPPF
-149 GDRLSPRLD
+149 GQRLNPRLD
-158 YLDNLEGRP
+158 YLDSLEGRP
-167 ADAIKGL
+167 ADALKGL
-174 QNYDFKSPEAEA
+174 QSYDFTSPEAEA
-186 KFKELVDKLRQQMMQ
+186 KFKDLTDKLRQQMMQ

-207 EQALQNMT
+207 EQALQNMSP
-215 AEDMARMKQMMS
+215 EELERMKNMMS
-227 DLNDMVRKH
+227 ELNEMVRKH
-236 NNGEPY
+236 NSGEPY
-242 DFESFMQQYGDFF
+242 DFENFMQSYGDFF

-263 ELLESLA
+263 ELLETLA
-270 QRMAMAQAMMN
+270 RRIAMAQAMMN
-281 SMSPDQRQ
+281 SMSPEMRQ
-289 RLQDLM
+289 RLDELV
-295 GSLMQD
+295 GALMQD
-301 PELMQMMS
+301 ADLAFQMNELAN
-309 ELSDALRQAMPGEM
+309 ALRQAIPGDF
-323 WDQEYRFGGEESLS
+323 WDQQYQFGGEEPLD
-337 MNEAMQLMERM
+337 MLQAMQVMERM

-355 RYLRNASKPSD
+355 RYMRGVTKPSD
-366 LGEVDLER
+366 LNEMDVDR
-374 VENLLGA
+374 VENLLGS
-381 EAATDLKRLREIEK
+381 EAARDVKRLREIEK
-395 MLEEAGYVERKK
+395 MLEEAGYVERSS

-420 GKQALGKVYQRLKN
+420 GKQALGKVYQRLRA

-440 DQPDIG
+440 DLPDIG

-451 TGDLKHYEFGD
+451 TGELKPYEFGD
-462 PFHIEVKETVFEAVR
+462 PFHIQVKETVFEAVR
-477 RQGTGTPV
+477 RSGTGTPV
-485 KITPDDF
+485 KIKPEDF

-529 ALHALITTQFP
+529 ALHALISTQFP

-553 RQIQAEELPNLGW
+553 RRVQPEELPNLGW

-592 RQVLMVT
+592 RQILMVT

-625 ETLKEVARCSRDGIT
+625 ETLKEVARCSKDGIV

-654 FIERMTQ
+654 FIERMTA

-670 SPDQLGEYV
+670 SAESLGEYV
-679 LLDFLESKRSM
+679 LLDFLESKRAM

>member
-1 VKARYSRWDGS
+1 VSPRFNYSRWDGS

-30 LEFGDLGQAL
+30 LEFGDLSQAL
-40 RRMLQRGFNLEGRRI
+40 RRMMQRGFDLEGRRI

-63 RLRNMRRDALRNY
+63 RLRNLRREAMRRY

-83 GIEDELREVRDM
+83 GIEEDLREVRSM
-95 ERSEVNDRLDIREQ
+95 ERDEVRDRMELREQ
-109 SSSMSDARSTPSG
+109 SQGQRTPDG

-128 DALPSDDPLSALE
+128 DALPDDDPLSALE
-141 REFLEPPF
+141 REFAQPPF
-149 GDRLSPRLD
+149 GDRLNPRLD
-158 YLDNLEGRP
+158 YLDSLEGRP
-167 ADAIKGL
+167 ADALKGL
-174 QNYDFKSPEAEA
+174 QSYDFKSPEAEA
-186 KFKELVDKLRQQMMQ
+186 KFNQLVDKLRQQMMQ

-215 AEDMARMKQMMS
+215 PEDMQRMKNMLS
-227 DLNDMVRKH
+227 DLNEMVRKH
-236 NNGEPY
+236 NNGEEY
-242 DFESFMQQYGDFF
+242 DFQNFMQQYGDFF

-263 ELLESLA
+263 ELLEALA
-270 QRMAMAQAMMN
+270 HRIAQAQAMMN
-281 SMSPDQRQ
+281 SMSPDMRQ
-289 RLQDLM
+289 RLEDLM
-295 GSLMQD
+295 GSLMGDADLMFQMN
-301 PELMQMMS
+301 ELAN
-309 ELSDALRQAMPGEM
+309 ALRQAMPGDF
-323 WDQEYRFGGEESLS
+323 WDQQYQFGGEEPLD
-337 MNEAMQLMERM
+337 MLQAMQVMERM

-355 RYLRNASKPSD
+355 RYMRGASKPSD
-366 LGEVDLER
+366 LGELDLER
-374 VENLLGA
+374 VENLLGE
-381 EAATDLKRLREIEK
+381 EAATDVRRLREIEK
-395 MLEEAGYVERKK
+395 MLEEAGYVERKQ

-420 GKQALGKVYQRLKN
+420 GKQALGKVYQRLKS
-434 ALAGEH
+434 ALQGEH

-451 TGDLKHYEFGD
+451 TGELKHFEWGD

-477 RQGTGTPV
+477 RGGGGTPV

-529 ALHALITTQFP
+529 ALHALISTQFP

-553 RQIQAEELPNLGW
+553 RRIQPEELPNLGW

-625 ETLKEVARCSRDGIT
+625 ETLKEVARCSKDGIV

-654 FIERMTQ
+654 FIERMTA

-670 SPDQLGEYV
+670 SPEHLGEYV
-679 LLDFLESKRSM
+679 LLDFLESKKAM